1 VRSSCR
7 VSVGGYFVGVVG
19 GWVPFVWVGGR
30 VNVGVGVGVGD
41 GLRWGWVGVGITWR
55 KGVGG

>member
-1 VRSSCR
+1 